1 MNKLDVE
8 NKAAANNAN
17 IFVKNNYNDREEYLE
32 INTVDIRLIE
42 RYLNR
47 RSRL

>member
-17 IFVKNNYNDREEYLE
+17 IFVK
-32 INTVDIRLIE
+32 IIIMIE
-42 RYLNR
+42 RNI
-47 RSRL
+47 

>member
-17 IFVKNNYNDREEYLE
+17 IFVKNNYNDREEYL
-32 INTVDIRLIE
+32 
-42 RYLNR
+42 
-47 RSRL
+47 